1 MLALSLTTDS
11 FTATLL
17 PLLLPQRKFME
28 TSWECSPD
36 NPRTGPWRVQITEQ
50 TVASD
55 DRKQAAPSHVVIWH
69 STQQMFSNISKYNSY
84 QALGSMSFHQKG
96 HNCLVS
102 IGPGRKQPS
111 TQTLSPDCLVS
122 PININLLSL

>member
-17 PLLLPQRKFME
+17 PLLLPERKFME

-69 STQQMFSNISKYNSY
+69 STQQMFSNRSTIPTKHWDPC
-84 QALGSMSFHQKG
+84 LFIRKG

-102 IGPGRKQPS
+102 IGSGRKQPS

-122 PININLLSL
+122 PININLFSL